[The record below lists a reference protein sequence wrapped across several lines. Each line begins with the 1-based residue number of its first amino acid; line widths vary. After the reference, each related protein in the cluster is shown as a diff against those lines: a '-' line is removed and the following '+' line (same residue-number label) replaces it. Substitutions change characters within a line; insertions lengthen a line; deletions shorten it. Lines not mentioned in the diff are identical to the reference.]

1 MKRNFTPFLH
11 GSLCRVRYLTLLL
24 LFLLFDYGN
33 LFAQVSPAHVVV
45 GYWQNWGATTD
56 SPPYIPLRNIDSRYN
71 VIDIAFAGTNPDF
84 ATLNFAPANGTV
96 AAFQSDVQFLQS
108 QGKKVLLSIG
118 GQNGTLTLTSTAQK
132 QAFITS
138 LEALLDQYNFDGFDL
153 DLEGGTTLQLDNG
166 DNNFMSP
173 TTPKVVNLISAA
185 QQVISYR
192 QAQGKTCWLT
202 MAPETFYVETAYANA
217 YSPLVGA
224 YLPIIYGLRNQLT
237 FLQPQFYNTGSVTG
251 LDGKNYSEATP
262 DFTVA
267 MAEMLL
273 TGFAVNGLNGG
284 TQVFPALR
292 PDQVA
297 FGLPATPAA
306 APSGGYYSPAGVT
319 QALNYLTK
327 GQSFGGTYKL
337 KNPAGYPG
345 LRGVMNWSI
354 NWDQSG
360 GYAFA
365 ANIYNFFFG
374 STPGN
379 TPPTVSLTSPAAN
392 ASFTAPAT
400 VTLQATAADADGT
413 VTKVEFFNGSA
424 SLGVVT
430 TAPYSFT
437 WSNVAAGAYTL
448 TVVATDNGGATTTST
463 AVSITV
469 NNSTGGSTGNCA
481 GIATWSASAVYTAG
495 NQVVYNGNLYSAKWW
510 TQGNQ
515 PDINTGS
522 GLPWTLVGAC
532 SGTTPPG
539 NTPPTVSIT
548 SPAANA
554 SFTAPASITLQATAA
569 DADGTVAKVEFFNGS
584 ASLGAVTTA
593 PYTLTWSN
601 VAAGT
606 YNLTAKATDN
616 GGATTTSAAISIQVT
631 SSSSGGNCAGVPT
644 YQPYPAVY
652 NIGDKVVYNGK
663 LYQSTSNGLYN
674 VTPGTADWWWTPL
687 GACTAGAVNAASTS
701 SGSALQPTVA
711 NQQKG
716 LIVYPNPV
724 TGTDIQVQLTA
735 YAGEKVSIS
744 ISSVAGDA
752 PVLHQELVAAGQG
765 AQLVRLDLTHL
776 PAGIWIL
783 SVKHPVTGRVETAK
797 VIRL

>member
-392 ASFTAPAT
+392 ASFTAPPT
-400 VTLQATAADADGT
+400 FTLQPTPAHPDGPL
-413 VTKVEFFNGSA
+413 TKVQFFNGSA
-424 SLGVVT
+424 SLGAVT

-437 WSNVAAGAYTL
+437 WSNVAAGSYTL

-463 AVSITV
+463 AGSITV

-481 GIATWSASAVYTAG
+481 GITTRNASGVYTARHQG
-495 NQVVYNGNLYSAKWW
+495 VYNGNLYSAKLWA
-510 TQGNQ
+510 QGNQ
-515 PDINTGS
+515 P
-522 GLPWTLVGAC
+522 
-532 SGTTPPG
+532 
-539 NTPPTVSIT
+539 
-548 SPAANA
+548 
-554 SFTAPASITLQATAA
+554 
-569 DADGTVAKVEFFNGS
+569 
-584 ASLGAVTTA
+584 
-593 PYTLTWSN
+593 
-601 VAAGT
+601 
-606 YNLTAKATDN
+606 
-616 GGATTTSAAISIQVT
+616 
-631 SSSSGGNCAGVPT
+631 
-644 YQPYPAVY
+644 
-652 NIGDKVVYNGK
+652 
-663 LYQSTSNGLYN
+663 
-674 VTPGTADWWWTPL
+674 
-687 GACTAGAVNAASTS
+687 
-701 SGSALQPTVA
+701 
-711 NQQKG
+711 
-716 LIVYPNPV
+716 
-724 TGTDIQVQLTA
+724 
-735 YAGEKVSIS
+735 
-744 ISSVAGDA
+744 
-752 PVLHQELVAAGQG
+752 
-765 AQLVRLDLTHL
+765 
-776 PAGIWIL
+776 
-783 SVKHPVTGRVETAK
+783 
-797 VIRL
+797 

>member
-1 MKRNFTPFLH
+1 MKKI
-11 GSLCRVRYLTLLL
+11 YLLILL
-24 LFLLFDYGN
+24 LFSLTS
-33 LFAQVSPAHVVV
+33 FAQVSPAHVVV
-45 GYWQNWGATTD
+45 GYWQDWGATTD

-71 VIDIAFAGTNPDF
+71 VIDIAFAGTNSDF
-84 ATLNFAPANGTV
+84 ATLTFAPNNETV
-96 AAFQSDVQFLQS
+96 AAFQSDVQYLQS

-118 GQNGTLTLTSTAQK
+118 GENGTLTLTSAAQK

-173 TTPKVVNLISAA
+173 TTAKVVNLIAAA

-273 TGFAVNGLNGG
+273 TGFAINGLNGG

-292 PDQVA
+292 PDQVV

-354 NWDQSG
+354 NWDQTG

-365 ANIYNFFFG
+365 ANIYNFFNG
-374 STPGN
+374 STTGN

-400 VTLQATAADADGT
+400 ITLQATAADADGS
-413 VTKVEFFNGSA
+413 VTQVQFFKNGA
-424 SLGVVT
+424 SLGTVT
-430 TAPYSFT
+430 TAPYTFT
-437 WSNVAAGAYTL
+437 WSNVAAGSYTL
-448 TVVATDNGGATTTST
+448 TAIATDNSGATTTST

-469 NNSTGGSTGNCA
+469 NGTGGTGNCT
-481 GIATWSASAVYTAG
+481 GIATWSASAVYTNG
-495 NQVVYNGNLYSAKWW
+495 NQAVYNGNLYTAKWW

-515 PDINTGS
+515 PDINTGD
-522 GLPWTLVGAC
+522 GLPWTLTAAC
-532 SGTTPPG
+532 SGTATPG

-548 SPAANA
+548 SPATNA
-554 SFTAPASITLQATAA
+554 SFTAPATITLQATAS
-569 DADGTVAKVEFFNGS
+569 DADGNVAKVEFFNGS
-584 ASLGAVTTA
+584 TSLGALTA
-593 PYTLTWSN
+593 TPYSLTWSN

-606 YNLTAKATDN
+606 YSVTAIATDN

-631 SSSSGGNCAGVPT
+631 GSSSGGNCAGVPT

-652 NIGDKVVYNGK
+652 NIGDKVVYNGN
-663 LYQSTSNGLYN
+663 LYQSTANGLYN

-687 GACTAGAVNAASTS
+687 GACTASAVSATAVNSATS
-701 SGSALQPTVA
+701 VQPTVA

-724 TGTDIQVQLTA
+724 TGTDIQVQLNA
-735 YAGEKVSIS
+735 YAGEKLSVS
-744 ISSVAGDA
+744 ISSVAGSA

>member
-1 MKRNFTPFLH
+1 MKRI
-11 GSLCRVRYLTLLL
+11 YL
-24 LFLLFDYGN
+24 LFLLF
-33 LFAQVSPAHVVV
+33 LSLTTFAQVSPAHVVV
-45 GYWQNWGATTD
+45 GYWQDWGSTTD
-56 SPPYIPLRNIDSRYN
+56 NPPYIPLRNIDSRYN
-71 VIDIAFAGTNPDF
+71 VIDIAFASTASDF
-84 ATLNFAPANGTV
+84 ATLSFAPANGTV
-96 AAFQSDVQFLQS
+96 AAFQSDVAFLQA

-118 GQNGTLTLTSTAQK
+118 GENGTLTLTSAAQK

-192 QAQGKTCWLT
+192 QAKGKTCWLT

-292 PDQVA
+292 PDQVV

-337 KNPAGYPG
+337 RNPAGYPG

-374 STPGN
+374 SSPGN
-379 TPPTVSLTSPAAN
+379 TPPTVSLTAPAAN

-400 VTLQATAADADGT
+400 VTLQATAADADGS
-413 VTKVEFFNGSA
+413 VTKVEFFNGST
-424 SLGVVT
+424 SLGSVT
-430 TAPYSFT
+430 AAPYSIT
-437 WSNVAAGAYTL
+437 WSNVAAGAYSL
-448 TVVATDNGGATTTST
+448 TAVATDNSGATTTST
-463 AVSITV
+463 TVSITV
-469 NNSTGGSTGNCA
+469 NSSTGGGNCA
-481 GIATWSASAVYTAG
+481 GIATWSASAVYTGG
-495 NQVVYNGNLYSAKWW
+495 NQVVYNGNLYTAKWW

-515 PDINTGS
+515 PDINTGD
-522 GLPWTLVGAC
+522 GLPWQLVGAC
-532 SGTTPPG
+532 SGTTPG
-539 NTPPTVSIT
+539 NTPPTVSLT
-548 SPAANA
+548 SPTANA
-554 SFTAPASITLQATAA
+554 SFTAPASITLQASAS
-569 DADGTVAKVEFFNGS
+569 DADGNVAKVQFFNGS
-584 ASLGAVTTA
+584 TSLGTVTTT
-593 PYTLTWSN
+593 PYTFAWSN

-606 YNLTAKATDN
+606 YSLTAVATDN
-616 GGATTTSAAISIQVT
+616 GGATTTSAAVSITVT
-631 SSSSGGNCAGVPT
+631 SSGGGGGNCAGVPT
-644 YQPYPAVY
+644 YQPYPAIY
-652 NIGDKVVYNGK
+652 NIGDKVVYNGN
-663 LYQSTSNGLYN
+663 LYQSAANGLYN

-687 GACTAGAVNAASTS
+687 GACTAGAASTATAKTAS
-701 SGSALQPTVA
+701 TLPPMDA
-711 NQQKG
+711 NVQQS
-716 LIVYPNPV
+716 LIVYPNPI
-724 TGTDIQVQLTA
+724 TGTAIQVQVTA
-735 YAGEKVSIS
+735 SAGERLSVELGDITGNTSI
-744 ISSVAGDA
+744 
-752 PVLHQELVAAGQG
+752 LHQEYTAASKG
-765 AQLVRLDLTHL
+765 AQLIRIDIGHL
-776 PAGIWIL
+776 PAGIWL
-783 SVKHPVTGRVETAK
+783 LKVRHTGTGRVETAK
-797 VIRL
+797 IIHL

>member
-1 MKRNFTPFLH
+1 MKRI
-11 GSLCRVRYLTLLL
+11 YLLLL
-24 LFLLFDYGN
+24 LFLSVST
-33 LFAQVSPAHVVV
+33 FAQVSPAHVVV
-45 GYWQNWGATTD
+45 GYWQDWGATTD

-71 VIDIAFAGTNPDF
+71 VIDIAFAGTNSDF

-96 AAFQSDVQFLQS
+96 AAFQSDIQFLQA

-118 GQNGTLTLTSTAQK
+118 GENGTLILTSAAQK
-132 QAFITS
+132 AAFISS
-138 LEALLDQYNFDGFDL
+138 LESLLDQYNFDGFDL

-173 TTPKVVNLISAA
+173 TTPKVVNLIAAA

-292 PDQVA
+292 SDQVV

-327 GQSFGGTYKL
+327 GISFGGTYKL
-337 KNPAGYPG
+337 KNAAGYPG

-354 NWDQSG
+354 NWDQTG

-365 ANIYNFFFG
+365 ANIYNFFNG
-374 STPGN
+374 STPAN

-400 VTLQATAADADGT
+400 VTLQATPADADGSIA
-413 VTKVEFFNGSA
+413 KVQFFNGSTP
-424 SLGVVT
+424 LGTVT
-430 TAPYSFT
+430 TAPYTFT
-437 WSNVAAGAYTL
+437 WSNVAAGTYTL
-448 TVVATDNGGATTTST
+448 TAAATDNSGATTTSSS
-463 AVSITV
+463 VSITV
-469 NNSTGGSTGNCA
+469 NSSGGGGTGTCT
-481 GIATWSASAVYTAG
+481 GIAAWSASAVYTAG
-495 NQVVYNGNLYSAKWW
+495 NQAVYNGNLYTAKWW

-515 PDINTGS
+515 PDINTGD
-522 GLPWTLVGAC
+522 GLPWALVGAC
-532 SGTTPPG
+532 SGTTTPG
-539 NTPPTVSIT
+539 NTPPTVSLT
-548 SPAANA
+548 APAANA
-554 SFTAPASITLQATAA
+554 SFTAPATVTLQATAS
-569 DADGTVAKVEFFNGS
+569 DADGNVAKVEFFNGS
-584 ASLGAVTTA
+584 TSLGAVMTA
-593 PYTLTWSN
+593 PYTFSWSS

-606 YNLTAKATDN
+606 YSLTAKATDN
-616 GGATTTSAAISIQVT
+616 GGATTASVAVSITVNSSG
-631 SSSSGGNCAGVPT
+631 SSSGNCAGVPA
-644 YQPYPAVY
+644 YQPYPAIY
-652 NIGDKVVYNGK
+652 NIGDKVVYNGI
-663 LYQSTSNGLYN
+663 LYQSTANSLYN

-687 GACTAGAVNAASTS
+687 GACTAGTANAAAVS
-701 SGSALQPTVA
+701 SASAVQPAAT
-711 NQQKG
+711 NEQKG

-724 TGTDIQVQLTA
+724 TGTDVQIQINA
-735 YAGEKVSIS
+735 YAGEKLSVSIG
-744 ISSVAGDA
+744 SVTGKA
-752 PVLHQELVAAGQG
+752 PVLQQELVTAGQG
-765 AQLVRLDLTHL
+765 AQLIRLDLSHL

-783 SVKHPVTGRVETAK
+783 SIKHPVSGRVETAK
-797 VIRL
+797 VIKL